1 MKTDILKINPFSIEQ
16 DYIIKAANIIKSGGL
31 VAFPTE
37 TVYGLGADA
46 LNPVACAKIFQA
58 KNRPLEDPLI
68 VHIADKQDLFKVARE
83 IYKITLDLIDAFW
96 PGPLTVVLKKQEA
109 IPDIITGGLDTIAVR
124 MPNHKIALDLI
135 KKAQTPIAAPSANIF
150 GRPSPTTA
158 QHVLEDLDGKINLV
172 IDGGSTDI
180 GVESTIVDLTQDPF
194 CVLRPG
200 GVGIE
205 ELRRIIPQVELYKK
219 DGILSPGMYPRH
231 YAPNAK
237 ILIMEGNGK
246 MQAEKV
252 KDIAHEFDLQ
262 GYRFGILAK
271 FENKDRYGDFNVK
284 LLGPG
289 NDLVACAA
297 NLFSVLRDFDKDK
310 VDVIIAETVEEK
322 GLGIAIMDRLRKAS
336 GVSKKHV

>member
-1 MKTDILKINPFSIEQ
+1 MKTEVLKINQFNIDLDQ
-16 DYIIKAANIIKSGGL
+16 INKAADVIKSGGL

-68 VHIADKQDLFKVARE
+68 VHIADKEDLFKVARE
-83 IYKITLDLIDAFW
+83 VYKVTLDLIDEFW
-96 PGPLTVVLKKQEA
+96 PGPLTVVLKKQEV

-124 MPNHKIALDLI
+124 MPNHKIALNLI
-135 KKAQTPIAAPSANIF
+135 REAQTPIAAPSANIF

-158 QHVLEDLDGKINLV
+158 QHVLEDLDGKIELV
-172 IDGGSTDI
+172 IDGGSADI

-205 ELRRIIPQVELYKK
+205 ELRRIIPQVGLYNK
-219 DGILSPGMYPRH
+219 DDILSAGMYPRH

-237 ILIMEGNGK
+237 VLIVEGNGK
-246 MQAEKV
+246 KQVEKV
-252 KDIAHEFDLQ
+252 KDLAQDFDMH

-271 FENKDRYGDFNVK
+271 FENKDRYRDFNVK

-297 NLFSVLRDFDKDK
+297 SLFSALRDFDKDQ
-310 VDVIIAETVEEK
+310 VDVIIAEAVKEE
-322 GLGIAIMDRLRKAS
+322 GLGIAIMDRLRRAQ
-336 GVSKKHV
+336 GIKKNHV

>member
-1 MKTDILKINPFSIEQ
+1 MKTDILKINPFSLEQ

-46 LNPVACAKIFQA
+46 LNPFACAKIFQA

-96 PGPLTVVLKKQEA
+96 PGPLTVILKKQER
-109 IPDIITGGLDTIAVR
+109 IPDIVTGGLDTIAVR

-135 KKAQTPIAAPSANIF
+135 KEAQTHIAAPSANLF
-150 GRPSPTTA
+150 GRPSPTIV
-158 QHVLEDLDGKINLV
+158 QHVLEDLEGKIDLA

-200 GVGIE
+200 GIGIE
-205 ELRRIIPQVELYKK
+205 ELRRIIPQIGLYRK

-237 ILIMEGNGK
+237 ILIVEGNGK

-252 KDIAHEFDLQ
+252 KVLAREFDLQ

-271 FENKDRYGDFNVK
+271 SENKDRYRDFNVK

-297 NLFSVLRDFDKDK
+297 NLFFVLRDFDKDQ
-310 VDVIIAETVEEK
+310 VDVIIAEAVKEE
-322 GLGIAIMDRLRKAS
+322 GLGLAIMDRLRKAS
-336 GVSKKHV
+336 GVSEKDV

>member
-1 MKTDILKINPFSIEQ
+1 MKTE
-16 DYIIKAANIIKSGGL
+16 IIKIDSLCIEHDSIVAASKKIKSGGL

-58 KNRPLEDPLI
+58 KNRPREDPLI
-68 VHIADKQDLFKVARE
+68 VHIADKEDLFKVARE
-83 IYKITLDLIDAFW
+83 VYKVTLDLIDEFW
-96 PGPLTVVLKKQEA
+96 PGPLTVVLKKQEV
-109 IPDIITGGLDTIAVR
+109 IPDIVTGGLDTIAVR
-124 MPNHKIALDLI
+124 MPNHKIALNLI
-135 KKAQTPIAAPSANIF
+135 REAQTPIAAPSANIF

-158 QHVLEDLDGKINLV
+158 QHVLEDLDGKIDLI
-172 IDGGSTDI
+172 IDSGNTAI

-205 ELRRIIPQVELYKK
+205 ELRRIIPQVGLYNK
-219 DGILSPGMYPRH
+219 DGILSAGMYPRH

-237 ILIMEGNGK
+237 VLIVEGSGK
-246 MQAEKV
+246 KQVEKV
-252 KDIAHEFDLQ
+252 KDLAQDFDMQ

-271 FENKDRYGDFNVK
+271 FENKDRYRDFNVK

-297 NLFSVLRDFDKDK
+297 SLFSALRDFDRDK
-310 VDVIIAETVEEK
+310 VDIIIAEAVKEE
-322 GLGIAIMDRLRKAS
+322 GLGFAIMDRLRRAK
-336 GVSKKHV
+336 GVFKIR

>member
-1 MKTDILKINPFSIEQ
+1 MKTEVLKINQFNIGPDQIN
-16 DYIIKAANIIKSGGL
+16 KAADVIKSGGL

-46 LNPVACAKIFQA
+46 LSPVACAKIFQA

-96 PGPLTVVLKKQEA
+96 PGPLTVVLKKQEV

-124 MPNHKIALDLI
+124 MPNHKIALNLI
-135 KKAQTPIAAPSANIF
+135 REAQTPIAAPSANIF

-172 IDGGSTDI
+172 IDGGSADI

-205 ELRRIIPQVELYKK
+205 ELRRIIPQVGLYKK

-237 ILIMEGNGK
+237 ILIVEGSGK

-297 NLFSVLRDFDKDK
+297 SLFSALRDFDKDQ
-310 VDVIIAETVEEK
+310 VDVIIAEAVKEE

-336 GVSKKHV
+336 GVSEKHV